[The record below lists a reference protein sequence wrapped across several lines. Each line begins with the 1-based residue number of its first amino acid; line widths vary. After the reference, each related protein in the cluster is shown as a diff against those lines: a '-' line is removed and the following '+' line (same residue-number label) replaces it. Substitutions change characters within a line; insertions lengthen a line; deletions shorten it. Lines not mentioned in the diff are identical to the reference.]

1 MNKIDKII
9 GCFREGVKQLNE
21 ELVHVAS
28 VENATEDIDRDF
40 ERNLEL
46 AVFMNWKEMLRVAK
60 KKPVK
65 ISERDFNNF
74 GQISY

>member
-1 MNKIDKII
+1 MNKTDEII

-28 VENATEDIDRDF
+28 VENTTEDID
-40 ERNLEL
+40 RNLEL